1 MIKSSDDK
9 INKLQKAFLDMYEEE
24 ELPEALKNKY
34 KIISCLSSNEIKSVY
49 VVEES
54 VSHIRYILKRANA
67 QNAELLKNE
76 YNILTAIDKDSL
88 PKAVL
93 CVLEGD
99 NSYLLREYVDGDTL
113 EQKIDKNGPF
123 SIKEAIEAMIKICE
137 TILLLH
143 NSNPV
148 LIHRD
153 IKPQNIIVTKDEK
166 YKIIDFDT
174 VRRYKEDEAFDTVF
188 LGTRQT
194 AAPEQFGYKQTS
206 IRTDIYSLGILFLYL
221 LTGQY
226 STKCTLIDFGA
237 SRTYMAQKQ
246 LTVILK
252 RRYAPIEQ
260 YDSKEKQGPWTD
272 IYALAATL
280 YHCLTGYLPP
290 EATERIHMDELKS
303 FRQLGVML
311 EPCVENAIYK
321 AMSVKV
327 QDRFKSIIEFRNS
340 ILGHV
345 KTATM
350 TAVQGIYLNAKIDIT
365 DLLTVG
371 RNVNA
376 CQLVYPGT
384 IPGVSNMHFQ
394 IRPAQNGQ
402 GVEIKDMNSTYG
414 TWVNGGRIPAGS
426 FIRLFDGDMICIGG
440 NQIWRIEY

>member
-1 MIKSSDDK
+1 MFNSDLLCMKCMMGMVAGGYCNCCGSPVITRQPMDHVLPLGTILNGKYLVGSMLGAGGFGVTYTGYDLNNNRRIAIKEFMPAGMVRRKPGERTVHITSNQGMYVNSMERFLEEARMIYRYQNNSH
-9 INKLQKAFLDMYEEE
+9 ILQVYSLFKENNTAYYIMEFLEGTD
-24 ELPEALKNKY
+24 LKNLLGARGGRM
-34 KIISCLSSNEIKSVY
+34 SW
-49 VVEES
+49 
-54 VSHIRYILKRANA
+54 
-67 QNAELLKNE
+67 QELFPITMQL
-76 YNILTAIDKDSL
+76 IDALTVLHKDGI
-88 PKAVL
+88 V
-93 CVLEGD
+93 
-99 NSYLLREYVDGDTL
+99 
-113 EQKIDKNGPF
+113 
-123 SIKEAIEAMIKICE
+123 
-137 TILLLH
+137 
-143 NSNPV
+143 
-148 LIHRD
+148 HRD
-153 IKPQNIIVTKDEK
+153 ISPDNIFVGKGLKT
-166 YKIIDFDT
+166 
-174 VRRYKEDEAFDTVF
+174 
-188 LGTRQT
+188 
-194 AAPEQFGYKQTS
+194 
-206 IRTDIYSLGILFLYL
+206 
-221 LTGQY
+221 
-226 STKCTLIDFGA
+226 TLIDFGA

-290 EATERIHMDELKS
+290 ESTERIHMDELKS

-327 QDRFKSIIEFRNS
+327 QDRFKSTIEFRDS
-340 ILGHV
+340 ILGRV

-384 IPGVSNMHFQ
+384 IPGVSGVHFQ
-394 IRPAQNGQ
+394 IRPVQNGQ

-414 TWVNGGRIPAGS
+414 TWINGGRIPAGS
-426 FIRLFDGDMICIGG
+426 FIKLSDGDMICIGG